1 MAAPELTLAE
11 HVCLALVD
19 EGAAHGWAI
28 GTLLAPDGEIG
39 RIWTLSRP
47 LTYRAIEQLD
57 AKGLVRRREDPTA
70 SGRARQTLRITA
82 RGRRVVHE
90 WLVRPVAH
98 LRDVRTELLLKL
110 ELRRRA
116 GLDPAPLVAAQRAAF
131 AERVKVLQA
140 GARDDDVVSR
150 WRAEHAL
157 AVERF
162 LDALHG
168 GAGGGG
174 RRDGTKSGESV
185 SAPRHEIEVEP
196 GSTVTLVVR
205 ARPRSTRARR

>member
-1 MAAPELTLAE
+1 LSLAE
-11 HVCLALVD
+11 NVCLALVD
-19 EGAAHGWAI
+19 EGVAHGWAI

-57 AKGLVRRREDPTA
+57 AKGLVRRRQEPGVA
-70 SGRARQTLRITA
+70 GRNRQTLRITA
-82 RGRRVVHE
+82 RGRRVVAD
-90 WLVRPVAH
+90 WLARPVAH

-116 GLDPAPLVAAQRAAF
+116 GLDAGPLVAAQRDAF
-131 AERVKVLQA
+131 ADRVRALQSS
-140 GARDDDVVSR
+140 ARDGDVVSR

-162 LDALHG
+162 L
-168 GAGGGG
+168 
-174 RRDGTKSGESV
+174 
-185 SAPRHEIEVEP
+185 
-196 GSTVTLVVR
+196 
-205 ARPRSTRARR
+205 